1 MRSPRRVTWIVPVP
15 LLLVAVVL
23 AGTSVAR
30 HEHQP
35 RRAQSNLPSRVAA
48 APARASATPAVALQ
62 PPPPLPGPATQVALY
77 YALASVTH
85 PAADTYWAWLARLA
99 PYCAPAW
106 VARLE
111 SAATIPSSTVTATVL
126 AVTAG
131 WGSAGDLVADVSL
144 RLNPGGSTAVLV
156 TLAPAAGEG
165 WQVVDAR

>member
-1 MRSPRRVTWIVPVP
+1 MRSPRRVTWIVLV
-15 LLLVAVVL
+15 LSLVAAVL

-35 RRAQSNLPSRVAA
+35 RRAHSNPPSRI
-48 APARASATPAVALQ
+48 APASARASATPAVALQ
-62 PPPPLPGPATQVALY
+62 APPPLPGPATQVALS

-85 PAADTYWAWLARLA
+85 PAGDTYWAWLARLA

-111 SAATIPSSTVTATVL
+111 SAATIPSSTVAATVL

-131 WGSAGDLVADVSL
+131 WGSGGDLVADVSL
-144 RLNPGGSTAVLV
+144 RLDPGGPTAVLV
-156 TLAPAAGEG
+156 TLAPSGEG
-165 WQVVDAR
+165 WQVVFAR